1 MTNAAQAQSDGWFWP
16 GPNTGAS
23 VRELRPGEKALVLF
37 LDPVSLVVAMPPL
50 PGGEV
55 ALARFCRLLAR
66 AARQLAASSDH
77 DPSQASIT
85 DDESQHQKDGGSQGQ
100 WRKTGMSVSRDQG
113 GIHHELAQLLHR
125 RSE

>member
-1 MTNAAQAQSDGWFWP
+1 MTNAAQAQSDGWLWS
-16 GPNTGAS
+16 GSNTGAG

-66 AARQLAASSDH
+66 AARQLAATSHH
-77 DPSQASIT
+77 DPGQAIT
-85 DDESQHQKDGGSQGQ
+85 PGGES
-100 WRKTGMSVSRDQG
+100 
-113 GIHHELAQLLHR
+113 
-125 RSE
+125 